1 MSKQCTLPQEK
12 KDKVISM
19 LSTGRSKLRTI
30 AFDAIYENNENFN
43 SDFNSII
50 EDLTS
55 LGLDK
60 ESITTIKEEFNKYS
74 EKLKFQK

>member
-12 KDKVISM
+12 KDKVIRM
-19 LSTGRSKLRTI
+19 LSNGRSKLRTI